1 MSAVQSRQLPPTAMK
16 VGTCIIYALKV
27 QGPKSKIYEAS
38 SNLCGQIL
46 PAKSINEH
54 MISNVL
60 RKTMDFLERWLSGR
74 KRRSWKPLGVYAP
87 PGFESLSLRHKF
99 YCAITILG
107 CSQDVRHRT
116 LNPRYTG
123 PIPATPANALL
134 VKWHNRS
141 LVMISS

>member
-1 MSAVQSRQLPPTAMK
+1 MK

-60 RKTMDFLERWLSGR
+60 RKTMDFGEMAERSKAAVLKTVR
-74 KRRSWKPLGVYAP
+74 GVRPSRVRIPVSP
-87 PGFESLSLRHKF
+87 P
-99 YCAITILG
+99 
-107 CSQDVRHRT
+107 
-116 LNPRYTG
+116 
-123 PIPATPANALL
+123 
-134 VKWHNRS
+134 
-141 LVMISS
+141 

>member
-16 VGTCIIYALKV
+16 VGTYIIYALKV

-60 RKTMDFLERWLSGR
+60 RKTMDFWRDGWAVESGGLE
-74 KRRSWKPLGVYAP
+74 
-87 PGFESLSLRHKF
+87 
-99 YCAITILG
+99 
-107 CSQDVRHRT
+107 
-116 LNPRYTG
+116 
-123 PIPATPANALL
+123 
-134 VKWHNRS
+134 NR
-141 LVMISS
+141 